1 MNLQEYA
8 AHRKALGLRGTS
20 HVAVLRAID
29 AERLTAPAVTKIGK
43 RWVIEPALAD
53 AQWGANTLDRA
64 PAGAP
69 PQALPPAAKPAPAVE
84 PAIEN
89 GLQHPAPQ
97 PSPSLAAVEA
107 PAAPDPAVAIVA
119 ALTAAPE
126 GPMTTRNQGDT
137 QKVIAQ
143 AQMLWLDLGERQGQ
157 LISKDEADQAAFE
170 EKRRARDTLKR
181 LPLLV
186 AGDISRIVGGLTED
200 QRTDVRL
207 LMERQI
213 AAVLDELSGQ
223 TDLDEVANVQ
233 G

>member
-1 MNLQEYA
+1 MA
-8 AHRKALGLRGTS
+8 ARASSELAES
-20 HVAVLRAID
+20 VATPVI
-29 AERLTAPAVTKIGK
+29 PWPKVQPSAVT
-43 RWVIEPALAD
+43 
-53 AQWGANTLDRA
+53 
-64 PAGAP
+64 P
-69 PQALPPAAKPAPAVE
+69 PK
-84 PAIEN
+84 
-89 GLQHPAPQ
+89 
-97 PSPSLAAVEA
+97 
-107 PAAPDPAVAIVA
+107 PDPAYVVAAKQRRKVPWWA
-119 ALTAAPE
+119 MATLGLMPVWGFMYVRALTAAPE

-223 TDLDEVANVQ
+223 ADLDEVVNVQ